1 MIQLF
6 SGLVEKFVWCP
17 LNCCIVAYNVNIF
30 NSQTFGNWFGCRN
43 SRFWTHAKTTQ
54 HERIEGD
61 WEKKNEAGGG
71 GLKCLDVIG
80 LKCAQTPYICLQ
92 CHAVE
97 VLPPR
102 LSLIKY
108 NNYSYLQAAAL
119 ALRKV
124 PQCNSS
130 WTDDYIRQ

>member
-1 MIQLF
+1 MRTSSALRCLVV
-6 SGLVEKFVWCP
+6 GLAVQI
-17 LNCCIVAYNVNIF
+17 LA
-30 NSQTFGNWFGCRN
+30 FG
-43 SRFWTHAKTTQ
+43 HAKAT
-54 HERIEGD
+54 HHARIEGD
-61 WEKKNEAGGG
+61 WEKKMRGGG
-71 GLKCLDVIG
+71 GGKCLDVIG
-80 LKCAQTPYICLQ
+80 LRWTQTPYICLQ

-97 VLPPR
+97 VLPRR